1 MTEVLSGFCR
11 VHSPDL
17 EEARERVGEVFCPH
31 RLEPVD
37 RGIPTPVRFNTA
49 GFGAV
54 GLSYLSYGASVRIRP
69 QPLRSFVLV
78 QIPLSG
84 RALVRTG
91 GTEVVSDPTTASV
104 PDPDAGL
111 DMTWEA
117 GNEQLIVRVER
128 AALDAQLHRM
138 LGRPPSKPLRLA
150 TSVDLRTPA
159 ARSWLST
166 VDMVRT
172 DLDGPGGLT
181 HPVLRAQVEQ
191 LLMSQLLAAVP
202 HSATEELLAVAD
214 PAPAVPKVIRRA
226 EALIEGHAREPL
238 TVDDVAEAVG
248 LSVRS
253 LQEGFR
259 RHLDTTPTARLR
271 DARLAG
277 VRTELADA
285 DPTRCTVSQV
295 AADWGFGHLGR
306 FAVAYKERFGES
318 PSDTLRG

>member
-1 MTEVLSGFCR
+1 MVEVLRGFRR
-11 VHSPDL
+11 VHSVDL
-17 EEARERVGEVFCPH
+17 EEALERVGEVFCPH

-37 RGIPTPVRFNTA
+37 RLVKPVRFNSA
-49 GFGAV
+49 GLGEV
-54 GLSYLSYGASVRIRP
+54 GLSYLAYGPSVRIRP

-78 QIPLSG
+78 QVPLSG

-117 GNEQLIVRVER
+117 GNEQLIVRVDR
-128 AALDAQLHRM
+128 AALEAQLHRL
-138 LGRPPSKPLRLA
+138 LGRPPAKPLRLA
-150 TSVDLRTPA
+150 TSLDLTTPA
-159 ARSWLST
+159 ARSWLAT

-172 DLDGPGGLT
+172 DLDGPGWLA
-181 HPVLRAQVEQ
+181 HPLLHRQVEQ

-202 HSATEELLAVAD
+202 HSLSEELLAVGDD
-214 PAPAVPKVIRRA
+214 PAPVVPKVIRRA
-226 EALIEGHAREPL
+226 KALIDEHAREPL
-238 TVDDVAEAVG
+238 TVEDVAEAVG

-271 DARLAG
+271 EARLVG
-277 VRTELADA
+277 VREELRAA

-295 AADWGFGHLGR
+295 AADWGFHHLGR
-306 FAVAYKERFGES
+306 FAVAYKERWGES
-318 PSDTLRG
+318 PSETLRR